1 MQSPQQIRRQIQST
15 KNTSQITK
23 AMEMV
28 AASKMKKS
36 QQAAMMARPYA
47 EAALGILQSVSE
59 SVEPRKHIL
68 LENREVKNLCLLVVT
83 SDKGLCG
90 GLNSNVLRE
99 ARKIA
104 EENKDH
110 NITIIA
116 VGKKAENY
124 FKKTKNISA
133 VFSGIGDT
141 VELRETLPISKL
153 LIKDF
158 TGRKYDKVAAVYT
171 NFVSTLKQD
180 VRIKKLLPITR
191 RSLEE
196 TIEEIE
202 DMAKDGI
209 SEKNN
214 NGNNNGVEYKFE
226 PSSEKVL
233 CDLLPNLIE
242 TQVYHII
249 LESNASE
256 HSARMVAMK
265 SATDNALEMLDDL
278 KLTYNYIRQQKITQ
292 EMSEIS
298 AGVAAQE

>member
-36 QQAAMMARPYA
+36 QQAALMARPYA

-68 LENREVKNLCLLVVT
+68 LERRDVKNLCLLVVT

-99 ARKIA
+99 ARGIIEK
-104 EENKDH
+104 NKDY
-110 NITIIA
+110 NITVVA

-124 FKKTKNISA
+124 FRRTKNISA

-153 LIKDF
+153 LIGDF
-158 TGRKYDKVAAVYT
+158 AGRKYDKVTAVYT

-180 VRIKKLLPITR
+180 VKIKKLLPITR

-196 TIEEIE
+196 TIEEIQ
-202 DMAKDGI
+202 DMAKKEV
-209 SEKNN
+209 SEENN
-214 NGNNNGVEYKFE
+214 DNGVEYKFE
-226 PSSEKVL
+226 PSVEKVL

>member
-68 LENREVKNLCLLVVT
+68 LERRDVKNLCLLVVT

-99 ARKIA
+99 ARGIMEK
-104 EENKDH
+104 NKDH
-110 NITIIA
+110 NITIVA

-153 LIKDF
+153 LIGDF
-158 TGRKYDKVAAVYT
+158 AGRKCDKVMAVYT

-180 VRIKKLLPITR
+180 VKIKKLLPVTR
-191 RSLEE
+191 RSIEE

-202 DMAKDGI
+202 DMAKKEI
-209 SEKNN
+209 SEENN

-226 PSSEKVL
+226 PSVEKVL

-242 TQVYHII
+242 TQVYHIV

>member
-36 QQAAMMARPYA
+36 QQAALMARPYA

-68 LENREVKNLCLLVVT
+68 LENRDVKNLCLLVVT

-99 ARKIA
+99 ARGIIEK
-104 EENKDH
+104 NKDY
-110 NITIIA
+110 NITVVA

-124 FKKTKNISA
+124 FRRTKNISA

-153 LIKDF
+153 LIGDF
-158 TGRKYDKVAAVYT
+158 AGRKYDKIAAVYT
-171 NFVSTLKQD
+171 NFVSTPKQD
-180 VRIKKLLPITR
+180 VKIKKLLPITR

-196 TIEEIE
+196 TIEEIQ
-202 DMAKDGI
+202 DMAKK
-209 SEKNN
+209 EVLEENN
-214 NGNNNGVEYKFE
+214 DNGVEYKFE
-226 PSSEKVL
+226 PSVEKVL